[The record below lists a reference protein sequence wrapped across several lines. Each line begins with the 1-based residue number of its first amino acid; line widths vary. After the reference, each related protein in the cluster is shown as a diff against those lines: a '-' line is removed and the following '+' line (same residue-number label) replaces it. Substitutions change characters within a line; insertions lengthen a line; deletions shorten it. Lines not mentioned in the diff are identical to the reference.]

1 LPEGYNG
8 ARGKDRSQEMIC
20 PGGGISVL
28 ASVIAASALSKSLAR
43 IN

>member
-1 LPEGYNG
+1 LPEGYNDT
-8 ARGKDRSQEMIC
+8 RGKDRSREMIC
-20 PGGGISVL
+20 PAGTISVL